1 MISYDYEEM
10 PRSGNLYTNTCM
22 IKDSNIVWYY
32 SNDTGNLYTN
42 TCMIKDSNIVWYYSN
57 DTGNLYTNTCM
68 IKVCGWI
75 YGV

>member
-1 MISYDYEEM
+1 MCGIIVMTLVTYHHID
-10 PRSGNLYTNTCM
+10 TN
-22 IKDSNIVWYY
+22 VWYY

-68 IKVCGWI
+68 IKDTQYNIMW
-75 YGV
+75 